1 MDWLMCIMMI
11 ILFSAVMVLLWK
23 NYRIKKEAKLFAEK
37 VEGALDAIVTG
48 KEWNM
53 EEELEDSLWG
63 RTGTQLAKAGHVFQ
77 KKEEDGFREKERVKG
92 LISDIS
98 HQIRT
103 PIANIKLYLELLED
117 EEFSQSGQEFFGKI
131 KGQMEKIDFL
141 MQSMVKMSRLETG
154 ILQIHKEDQNLYE
167 TIRHA
172 VADVVPEA
180 ALKGINLYVNCEENM
195 MIRHDSKWTEE
206 AIYNMHSSIPNPVER
221 SIFRQKD
228 RNYFLRSAF
237 PILEKGLL
245 RRGRQRSLQDFTVS
259 RRFMI
264 NQELESDYI
273 LQEQSWSFRRDI

>member
-1 MDWLMCIMMI
+1 MDWLIYIMMI
-11 ILFSAVMVLLWK
+11 ILFAAVLVLLWK

-37 VEGALDAIVTG
+37 VEDALDAIVTG

-63 RTGTQLAKAGHVFQ
+63 RTGTQLVKAGNVFR

-117 EEFSQSGQEFFGKI
+117 EEFSQSGQEFLGKI

-141 MQSMVKMSRLETG
+141 
-154 ILQIHKEDQNLYE
+154 
-167 TIRHA
+167 
-172 VADVVPEA
+172 
-180 ALKGINLYVNCEENM
+180 
-195 MIRHDSKWTEE
+195 
-206 AIYNMHSSIPNPVER
+206 
-221 SIFRQKD
+221 
-228 RNYFLRSAF
+228 RSAF
-237 PILEKGLL
+237 PILEKGLP

-264 NQELESDYI
+264 NQGLGSDYI
-273 LQEQSWSFRRDI
+273 LQEQSWNFRRAT